1 MCWNESGCR
10 WPRQPNS
17 IVGAGRTKS
26 TSRNTHQAR
35 PCINS
40 PLEVKLSAK
49 ALLQLACWCRQR
61 AADSSISAS
70 KHEQGG
76 STWQHVSPPAP
87 SDQSAGSSDRC
98 AARTIVDAA
107 SADAAAG
114 SARATDADSS
124 SAAVSSQ
131 QQGGGR

>member
-40 PLEVKLSAK
+40 LLEVKLSAK
-49 ALLQLACWCRQR
+49 ALLQLACWCRQQ
-61 AADSSISAS
+61 AACRNISAS

-76 STWQHVSPPAP
+76 STWQQLSPPAP
-87 SDQSAGSSDRC
+87 SDGSAGSSDHC
-98 AARTIVDAA
+98 AAGTTVDT
-107 SADAAAG
+107 AAADPAAG
-114 SARATDADSS
+114 TARATDT
-124 SAAVSSQ
+124 
-131 QQGGGR
+131 

>member
-61 AADSSISAS
+61 AADSNISAS
-70 KHEQGG
+70 KPEQGG
-76 STWQHVSPPAP
+76 STWQHRFPPAP
-87 SDQSAGSSDRC
+87 NAHSVGSLDHRPIG
-98 AARTIVDAA
+98 TIVDTTAA
-107 SADAAAG
+107 DPAAG
-114 SARATDADSS
+114 TTRATDADSGP
-124 SAAVSSQ
+124 AAGSSQ
-131 QQGGGR
+131 QQGGSR